1 MKKSRAPKA
10 SDSSGAEKSQRASE
24 RQDPPKGDLSPVH
37 GDSDRV
43 LSPEVLDQLPAN
55 VREVVLRAASFSGPL
70 PPSQMYREYELVVPG
85 SGERILKMA
94 EDQQAHRIQWEKTA
108 ISEESRAT
116 TRGQWFG
123 FIVALA
129 CIGSAVYLAMSGE
142 PWVAGILGGVGGI
155 GLVGHFVNSLRNG
168 SK

>member
-1 MKKSRAPKA
+1 MKKSGSPKASNISGAPKA
-10 SDSSGAEKSQRASE
+10 QKSSEQE
-24 RQDPPKGDLSPVH
+24 DPAKGDLTPVR
-37 GDSDRV
+37 GDSDPI
-43 LSPEVLDQLPAN
+43 LSREVLDRLPPN

-70 PPSQMYREYELVVPG
+70 PPSQMYREYEDVVPG

-94 EDQQAHRIQWEKTA
+94 EDQQAHRIQWERTA

-129 CIGSAVYLAMSGE
+129 CIGSAVYLAVSGE
-142 PWVAGILGGVGGI
+142 AWVAGILGGVGGI

-168 SK
+168 GK